1 MLNAATVEGV
11 MMGVTAFILIA
22 PMLLVALVFFIPM
35 CPSPSDCDTY
45 WGKFPFAFLYWLCI
59 PLTFLVVAMLVV
71 LSESR
76 EYFSEHFEEYKC
88 KPWFMPFVSYARPD
102 VSVQDNFTECTAA
115 FSTATYAMMS
125 GPLIQASAGLSGGI
139 GTAHDT
145 VAKIQNDQ
153 MQMAAEVGRSFE
165 RRHAEA
171 SKYAHMSTYVFLKV
185 QALFDKLTATV
196 HDVYYALVSMMDLLT
211 IAMNGPE
218 LMIKSLVPIT
228 AGALAGVGIVTP
240 IAVTMCTTL
249 FWTGLC
255 FPTIGALVTLHVF
268 YLVCL
273 GFLTLLVTLAVL
285 AGKQEPVK
293 AYRVLS
299 TSD

>member
-1 MLNAATVEGV
+1 MLNAATVEGL
-11 MMGVTAFILIA
+11 MMGVTAFILVA

-45 WGKFPFAFLYWLCI
+45 WGQFPFAFLYWLCI
-59 PLTFLVVAMLVV
+59 PLTFLVIAMLVV
-71 LSESR
+71 MSESR

-88 KPWFMPFVSYARPD
+88 KPWFIPFVSYVRPD

-196 HDVYYALVSMMDLLT
+196 YDVYYALASMMDLLT

-218 LMIKSLVPIT
+218 LMIKALVVT
-228 AGALAGVGIVTP
+228 TSGALAGAASASGF
-240 IAVTMCTTL
+240 AVLMCTT
-249 FWTGLC
+249 FVWTGLC
-255 FPTIGALVTLHVF
+255 FPAIGVAVTLHLF
-268 YLVCL
+268 YLLCL
-273 GFLTLLVTLAVL
+273 AFLTLLVTLAVL
-285 AGKQEPVK
+285 AGKQEPNK

-299 TSD
+299 TFD

>member
-45 WGKFPFAFLYWLCI
+45 WGQFPFAFLYWLCI
-59 PLTFLVVAMLVV
+59 PLTFLVIAMLVV
-71 LSESR
+71 MSESR

-88 KPWFMPFVSYARPD
+88 KPWFIPFVSYVRPD

-196 HDVYYALVSMMDLLT
+196 YDVYYALASMMDLLT

-218 LMIKSLVPIT
+218 LMIKALGIYT
-228 AGALAGVGIVTP
+228 GGALALSVGMAVYAFSMCAIPFNAVVCTLSVGVT
-240 IAVTMCTTL
+240 AV
-249 FWTGLC
+249 
-255 FPTIGALVTLHVF
+255 AHAF
-268 YLVCL
+268 YLLCL
-273 GFLTLLVTLAVL
+273 AFLTLLVTLAVL
-285 AGKQEPVK
+285 AGKQEPNK